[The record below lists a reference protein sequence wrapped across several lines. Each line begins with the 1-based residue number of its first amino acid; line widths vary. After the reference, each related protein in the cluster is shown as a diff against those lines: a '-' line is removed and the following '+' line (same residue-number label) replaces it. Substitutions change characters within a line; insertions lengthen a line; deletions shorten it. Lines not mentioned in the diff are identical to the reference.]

1 MATVSDMLRTKGYD
15 IWSVA
20 PDTMV
25 YDALKL
31 MADKNIGAV
40 LVMDAENLVGI
51 LSERDYARKV
61 TLQGRTAR
69 DTLAREIMTERV
81 ICVRPKECA
90 EECMALMTDKKVR
103 HLPVLE
109 DDQLVGMIS
118 IGDVVK
124 AIIPEQEFIIEQ
136 LEHYI
141 KGTPYRPPELGDA
154 S

>member
-1 MATVSDMLRTKGYD
+1 MATVSDMLRTKGHD
-15 IWSVA
+15 IWSVT
-20 PDTMV
+20 PDTTI

-40 LVMDAENLVGI
+40 LVMDAGNLVGI

-61 TLQGRTAR
+61 TLKGRTDR

-81 ICVRPKECA
+81 ICVSPKECA
-90 EECMALMTDKKVR
+90 EDCMAVMTEKHVR
-103 HLPVLE
+103 HLPVIE
-109 DDQLVGMIS
+109 NERLVGVIS

-124 AIIPEQEFIIEQ
+124 AIIPEQEFIIKQ

-141 KGTPYRPPELGDA
+141 RGTPYPPPD
-154 S
+154 